1 MPAWDKKKKADFPF
15 DFDRIEQLMSEL
27 VDSLT
32 QGNGIPEGQKP
43 SFIGFSINFDS
54 AGKPRFLGNPF
65 KKRKPAEKAG
75 KRDYHPLA
83 DVINEAKTIT
93 IALELRGAGEKS
105 IRVSQPDEHTVKIE
119 AGQKHKPFRKEMFFG
134 EKLKKGFKSKFK
146 NGVLEIVLEKNIANR
161 A

>member
-1 MPAWDKKKKADFPF
+1 MPPWDKKKKADSPF

-32 QGNGIPEGQKP
+32 RGRGAPEGQKP

-54 AGKPRFLGNPF
+54 AGKPKFLGNPF
-65 KKRKPAEKAG
+65 KRHRQAEKAK
-75 KRDYHPLA
+75 KRVYQPLA
-83 DVINEAKTIT
+83 DVINEAQTIT
-93 IALELRGAGEKS
+93 IALELRGTSEKS

-119 AGQKHKPFRKEMFFG
+119 AGHRHKPFRKEMFFG
-134 EKLKKGFKSKFK
+134 ESLKKGFRSKFK
-146 NGVLEIVLEKNIANR
+146 NGVLEIVLEKNGADS